1 MHIESIKRWQW
12 IILGTLLGLGLGY
25 SRQMGATDLPS
36 LGEGINEQALFER
49 RVLSKAGGAPLFK
62 DISVS
67 RQTLNDGSGASE
79 TLYIV
84 SGKSVPDNARAGERY
99 KPMWFAAH
107 IPYQPAIQLAQLASA
122 RFPDP
127 ASYWQK
133 IPTPTVLDFL
143 ELARA
148 SAGISYANAWWDSHP
163 LPTYTLAGFVLIGIV
178 LPSLIN
184 LYFFQSL
191 FRPKEEKAASLAGV
205 RGSTIAAPAPVEH
218 EMSEAELDHLHDL
231 EAELEATMRGDAP
244 SSATEA
250 EPAIRSLPT
259 DALTAPVDQPHDDR
273 HYRAKP
279 EDYYPTED
287 RSHPPKDH

>member
-12 IILGTLLGLGLGY
+12 MILGALLGLGMGY

-49 RVLSKAGGAPLFK
+49 RVLSKAGGSPLFK
-62 DISVS
+62 DIRVS
-67 RQTLNDGSGASE
+67 RQTLNDGSGANE
-79 TLYIV
+79 TLDIV
-84 SGKSVPDNARAGERY
+84 SGKSVPDSARAGEHY

-127 ASYWQK
+127 VSYWHK
-133 IPTPTVLDFL
+133 IPKPTVLDFL
-143 ELARA
+143 ELAHA
-148 SAGISYANAWWDSHP
+148 SAGVSYANAWWDSYP
-163 LPTYTLAGFVLIGIV
+163 LRSFTLAGFVLIGIV

-184 LYFFQSL
+184 LYYFQSL
-191 FRPKEEKAASLAGV
+191 FRPKEEKAVSLAGV
-205 RGSTIAAPAPVEH
+205 HGSTTAGPAPVEH
-218 EMSEAELDHLHDL
+218 ELSEAELEHLHNL

-244 SSATEA
+244 SAAPEA
-250 EPAIRSLPT
+250 APAIRTLPT
-259 DALTAPVDQPHDDR
+259 DAIAASADQPHDDR

-279 EDYYPTED
+279 EDYYPTEE